1 MVSRYED
8 QGLGYYNDGEVLVL
22 GKEERKQERIKHEMA
37 VGVGKKRNRKE
48 KLSGCRR
55 EHQNT
60 KYWTRTQNNQTQTG
74 TKRFDPSLHQ

>member
-37 VGVGKKRNRKE
+37 VGGRGDSASDSCARVSGFNPRPAGGVSLGKA
-48 KLSGCRR
+48 LYSDFP
-55 EHQNT
+55 HP
-60 KYWTRTQNNQTQTG
+60 TQV
-74 TKRFDPSLHQ
+74 